1 MNCVFRR
8 TFTSVSFI
16 APIIAGKMNNLQP
29 RLQTLAQLIPPLT
42 ASMHKGECG
51 RVAAIGGCEEYTGA
65 PYFVASTALRLGA
78 DIAYVL
84 CEKDAGTVIK
94 GYSPDIIVAPYLRS
108 VDNPDRTLDDVHSKV
123 EQVLDKVHAV
133 SVGSGLGNDANIGQS
148 VERAIRAAR
157 ERQLPVVLDADA
169 LSLVCTSPDIISG
182 YANAVLTPNAPEFAR
197 LCNALG
203 IAAGEPIDKTAQLV
217 AARLNGPTLLI
228 KGVRDVITDGQTV
241 FVCDE
246 TSGLRRCGGQGDML
260 SGAVLTF
267 LAWGELYKRGAWKS
281 TARDS
286 ISPALVPMH
295 AAYAASMLTRHASFL
310 AYEECARATM
320 SSSVLDQ
327 MDISFDNKFEE
338 ILKAVKPK

>member
-1 MNCVFRR
+1 MNVFRR

-65 PYFVASTALRLGA
+65 PYFVASTALRLGT
-78 DIAYVL
+78 DIAYVI

-94 GYSPDIIVAPYLRS
+94 SYSPDVIVAPYLRS
-108 VDNPDRTLDDVHSKV
+108 VDNPDRTLDDVQSKI
-123 EQVLDKVHAV
+123 ERVLDKVHAV
-133 SVGSGLGNDANIGQS
+133 SVGSGLGTDTNIAES
-148 VERAIRAAR
+148 VRRAINAAR
-157 ERQLPVVLDADA
+157 ERKLPIVVDADA
-169 LSLVCTSPDIISG
+169 LALVCDTPDVISG
-182 YANAVLTPNAPEFAR
+182 YTNAVLTPNAPEFAR
-197 LCNALG
+197 LCTALG
-203 IAAGEPIDKTAQLV
+203 IPPDQQPIDQTAQLV
-217 AARLNGPTLLI
+217 ATKLNGPTLLV
-228 KGVRDVITDGQTV
+228 KGPRDIITDGHSI

-260 SGAVLTF
+260 SGAILTF
-267 LAWGELYKRGAWKS
+267 LAWGQLYKRGAWKS

-286 ISPALVPMH
+286 VHKSVPMH
-295 AAYAASMLTRHASFL
+295 AAYAASMLTRHASYL
-310 AYEECARATM
+310 AYEECSRATM
-320 SSSVLDQ
+320 SSSVLEQ